1 MIPQFVLRS
10 VVATLVF
17 LAAMFGTMPSCW
29 AQKTLAW
36 KFKKGGVTNVLIEQ
50 DTSMQ
55 LEIGAGASNQT
66 QTRQTTNITWT
77 VNDVAGDGLATIEQ
91 KINRVQLDLKSAMG
105 NFTIDTNSTQK
116 LTGLAEDMAKGIRP
130 LANASFMV
138 KTKLNGEVASVEIP
152 EEVSKKLDELSKA
165 GLREI
170 AANGS
175 LKFPTKPIDVGENWP
190 AEYELDMPPFGKLV
204 VSTTY
209 QYLGDETVGGRI
221 LDRIK
226 ATTAVKVK
234 DPTANSGLK
243 LKSQESS
250 GMIWFDNTRGSIDH
264 SEFSQDMS
272 MNVLRPST
280 DPAKPGAELKQ
291 VMKQTTKLKYAPQL

>member
-1 MIPQFVLRS
+1 MIPTFFSRSIVAASLFLVVNFV
-10 VVATLVF
+10 A
-17 LAAMFGTMPSCW
+17 MPSCW

-36 KFKKGGVTNVLIEQ
+36 KFKKGGVTNVLIDQE
-50 DTSMQ
+50 TSMQ
-55 LEIGAGASNQT
+55 LELGAGASNQT
-66 QTRQTTNITWT
+66 QTRQTTNITWI
-77 VNDVAGDGLATIEQ
+77 VNDVASDGLATIEQ

-105 NFTIDTNSTQK
+105 NFIIDTSNTQK

-130 LANASFMV
+130 LAGSSFMV

-175 LKFPTKPIDVGENWP
+175 LKFPSKPIDVGENWP

-280 DPAKPGAELKQ
+280 DPSKPGVELKQ

>member
-1 MIPQFVLRS
+1 MIPPFILRS
-10 VVATLVF
+10 VLAAIVF
-17 LAAMFGTMPSCW
+17 LAVTLETIPSCW

-36 KFKKGGVTNVLIEQ
+36 KFKKGGVTNVVIDQE
-50 DTSMQ
+50 TNMQ
-55 LEIGAGASNQT
+55 LELGAGASNQT

-77 VNDVAGDGLATIEQ
+77 VDDIASDGLATIEQ
-91 KINRVQLDLKSAMG
+91 KINRIQLDLKSALG
-105 NFTIDTNSTQK
+105 NFVIDTNDSQK
-116 LTGLAEDMAKGIRP
+116 LTGIAEEMAKGIRP
-130 LANASFMV
+130 LAGTRFMV
-138 KTKLNGEVASVEIP
+138 KTKLNGEIAEVLIP
-152 EEVSKKLDELSKA
+152 EDVSKSLDELSTA

-175 LKFPTKPIDVGENWP
+175 LKFPTKTIDVGENWP
-190 AEYELDMPPFGKLV
+190 AEFELVMPPFGKLLI
-204 VSTTY
+204 STTY
-209 QYLGDETVGGRI
+209 QYLGEETVGGRV

-243 LKSQESS
+243 LKSQESG

-272 MNVLRPST
+272 MSVLRPST
-280 DPAKPGAELKQ
+280 DPAKPGVELKQ
-291 VMKQTTKLKYAPQL
+291 VMKQSTKLKYAPQL

>member
-1 MIPQFVLRS
+1 MIPQFVLRA

-17 LAAMFGTMPSCW
+17 LVAMFGTMPSCW

-36 KFKKGGVTNVLIEQ
+36 KFKKGGVTNVLIDQ
-50 DTSMQ
+50 DTNMQ
-55 LEIGAGASNQT
+55 LEMGTGTSNQT
-66 QTRQTTNITWT
+66 QSRQTTNITWT
-77 VNDVAGDGLATIEQ
+77 VDDVASDGLATIEQ
-91 KINRVQLDLKSAMG
+91 KINRVQFDLKSALG
-105 NFTIDTNSTQK
+105 NFTIDTSNTQK

-130 LANASFMV
+130 LAGSSFMV
-138 KTKLNGEVASVEIP
+138 KTKLNGEVAAVEIP
-152 EEVSKKLDELSKA
+152 EEVSKRLDELSKA

-243 LKSQESS
+243 LTSQEGG

-272 MNVLRPST
+272 MSVRPST
-280 DPAKPGAELKQ
+280 DPAKPGVELKQ
-291 VMKQTTKLKYAPQL
+291 VMKQTTRLKYAPQL